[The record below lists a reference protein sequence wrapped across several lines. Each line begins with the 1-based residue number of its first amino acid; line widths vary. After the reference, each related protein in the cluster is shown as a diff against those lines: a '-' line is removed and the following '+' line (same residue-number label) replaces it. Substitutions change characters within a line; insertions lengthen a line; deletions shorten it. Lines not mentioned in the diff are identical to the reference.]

1 MVVSCLLTL
10 FSLDSLFIF
19 LEPPDLE
26 KSLKFLKVYRFNHFL
41 IINFLRF
48 MKKRYTNNV
57 RKCKR
62 NVVLNSDAG
71 EVHTDVAYCYYEGSH
86 CIVQQFCPQIQGR

>member
-26 KSLKFLKVYRFNHFL
+26 ESLKFLKVYRFNHFL
-41 IINFLRF
+41 VINFLRC
-48 MKKRYTNNV
+48 M
-57 RKCKR
+57 
-62 NVVLNSDAG
+62 
-71 EVHTDVAYCYYEGSH
+71 
-86 CIVQQFCPQIQGR
+86 